1 MQPTT
6 DGRGPLS
13 QARTLAPA
21 SAPRVTRL
29 RARNNTGFTMLE
41 LLISLG
47 VLAVLAGI
55 TTPKIVAQ
63 RQAAQRRA
71 ATYQFVSAHS
81 LTRAIAVRSGRRA
94 ELHVDPS
101 DMRFW
106 VVVDTGQTAGV
117 TDTVRMVSL
126 DAAQLTM
133 SSDRTVLCFDARGL
147 ATTAGA
153 CETADAVVTFAEPSK
168 TDTVRFT
175 ALGQELR

>member
-6 DGRGPLS
+6 DGRDPLS

-29 RARNNTGFTMLE
+29 RARNNAGFTMME
-41 LLISLG
+41 LLISIG
-47 VLAVLAGI
+47 VLAILAAI
-55 TTPKIVAQ
+55 TTPKIVTQ

-71 ATYQFVSAHS
+71 ATRQFVSAHS
-81 LTRAIAVRSGRRA
+81 VTRSTAVRYGRRA
-94 ELHVDPS
+94 ELHIDPS
-101 DMRFW
+101 ALRFW

-133 SSDRTVLCFDARGL
+133 SSDRTILCFDSRGL

-153 CETADAVVTFAEPSK
+153 CETADALVTFAEPSK

>member
-1 MQPTT
+1 MKSTT
-6 DGRGPLS
+6 HRRSLAS
-13 QARTLAPA
+13 QACNAALA
-21 SAPRVTRL
+21 SARRVTRS
-29 RARNNTGFTMLE
+29 RARNNTGFTMIE
-41 LLISLG
+41 ALIAVAVMT
-47 VLAVLAGI
+47 VLVGI
-55 TTPKIVAQ
+55 TAPKIVGQ

-81 LTRAIAVRSGRRA
+81 LTRATAVRYGRRA

-101 DMRFW
+101 ALRFW
-106 VVVDTGQTAGV
+106 VVVDTGQTASV
-117 TDTVRMVSL
+117 MDTVRMVSL

-147 ATTAGA
+147 ATIAGD
-153 CETADAVVTFAEPSK
+153 CETANAVVTFAEPSK

>member
-1 MQPTT
+1 MKSTT
-6 DGRGPLS
+6 HRRSLSS
-13 QARTLAPA
+13 QARNAEPA
-21 SAPRVTRL
+21 SGRRVIRS
-29 RARNNTGFTMLE
+29 RARNNAGFTMLE
-41 LLISLG
+41 LLISLV

-55 TTPKIVAQ
+55 TTPKIVGQ

-71 ATYQFVSAHS
+71 ATHQFVSAHS
-81 LTRAIAVRSGRRA
+81 LTRATAVRYGRRA
-94 ELHVDPS
+94 ELHIDPS
-101 DMRFW
+101 ALRFW
-106 VVVDTGQTAGV
+106 VVVDTGQTASV
-117 TDTVRMVSL
+117 MDTVRMVSL

-153 CETADAVVTFAEPSK
+153 CETADALVTFAEPSK